1 MKGRLPTDK
10 AASGRMAIVTG
21 GVRCGGGGIT
31 CGANGGVSH
40 GRVAAYD
47 SSRRGAEE
55 SGNAET
61 AEESCAKESG
71 GAEYSA
77 EKYSLLLLPP
87 PPPPLLLLLLP
98 LVTPRATCSG
108 SVGHV
113 VGRDNCS
120 SSCQPP
126 FSLSHTVGWPL
137 APLGAMPRGFG
148 YGPAAAARAARF
160 VSALCGMLE
169 GNAFGSGKALS
180 LLGPERPLSLVSR

>member
-1 MKGRLPTDK
+1 M
-10 AASGRMAIVTG
+10 S
-21 GVRCGGGGIT
+21 
-31 CGANGGVSH
+31 
-40 GRVAAYD
+40 
-47 SSRRGAEE
+47 GAEE
-55 SGNAET
+55 SG
-61 AEESCAKESG
+61 AEESGAEESG
-71 GAEYSA
+71 AEESGAEESGAVESGSA

-148 YGPAAAARAARF
+148 CGPAAAARAARF

-169 GNAFGSGKALS
+169 GNAFGSGKDL
-180 LLGPERPLSLVSR
+180 P